1 MGSSFK
7 LECKCI
13 GYDIAFTRFLGN
25 LMEHE
30 DYGVGVIV
38 SEDIY
43 ILFEQN

>member
-1 MGSSFK
+1 MGSQFK

-25 LMEHE
+25 LMEQE
-30 DYGVGVIV
+30 EYGVGVAV

-43 ILFEQN
+43 LLLEEY